1 MYDRPVNIKSKL
13 HDAASDLMC
22 TLLIGLRNPPFDD
35 VFNMNFISKIANF
48 ENAYH
53 ISVAREDEE
62 K

>member
-1 MYDRPVNIKSKL
+1 MYDRSVNLKSKL

-22 TLLIGLRNPPFDD
+22 TILHGIKSSLFDD
-35 VFNMNFISKIANF
+35 VSNVNLISKIADF